1 MLFPS
6 MSIVQEVPLSH
17 LHTGGKDSPMAPP
30 LHWSARSRRA
40 SCPATGPG
48 QGEGCSPFGGLSTSC
63 YHNAHDGNPECP
75 CCGVSLTRLARPG
88 ERTESFNPSR
98 KGGPEGLASKNR
110 TSAKQHRLQQGR
122 IYATKV
128 QICGPRPWTARKR
141 AAAAGRM
148 AAEAPNPKR
157 DVIVDPKSAKKAATT
172 KPYNYPERRSC
183 YYKQESWKTLTR
195 KEMLKPTTR
204 F

>member
-17 LHTGGKDSPMAPP
+17 LHTGGKDSPMATP

-63 YHNAHDGNPECP
+63 CHNAHDGNPECP

-88 ERTESFNPSR
+88 ERTESYNPSR

-110 TSAKQHRLQQGR
+110 TSAKQHRCNKAESTQQKSKSAARGR
-122 IYATKV
+122 
-128 QICGPRPWTARKR
+128 GPRGSEPRKLQ
-141 AAAAGRM
+141 
-148 AAEAPNPKR
+148 
-157 DVIVDPKSAKKAATT
+157 I
-172 KPYNYPERRSC
+172 
-183 YYKQESWKTLTR
+183 Q
-195 KEMLKPTTR
+195 KEML
-204 F
+204 